1 MTRDKSLSGVAGWLR
16 FLVIIIFIGGVLHI
30 LVSIGGLEWKDLE
43 RESPELI
50 YHSGFQNF
58 QMADR
63 VVDFLSGAVLLYAGF
78 LLLKRKVIGT
88 VISVKLIIGVI
99 FPLLILVRYIVSPYL
114 FLGMPPSEAL
124 AVDSGIPKDIART
137 FIWAA
142 IWVSYL
148 HRSDRVKNTYQ

>member
-1 MTRDKSLSGVAGWLR
+1 MTRDRSLSGVAGWLR
-16 FLVIIIFIGGVLHI
+16 FLVIIIFIGGALHI

-63 VVDFLSGAVLLYAGF
+63 VVGFLSGAVLLYAGF

-88 VISVKLIIGVI
+88 VISVKLIIGVV
-99 FPLLILVRYIVSPYL
+99 FPFLILVRYIVSLIY
-114 FLGMPPSEAL
+114 F
-124 AVDSGIPKDIART
+124 
-137 FIWAA
+137 
-142 IWVSYL
+142 
-148 HRSDRVKNTYQ
+148 

>member
-114 FLGMPPSEAL
+114 FLGMPP
-124 AVDSGIPKDIART
+124 AR
-137 FIWAA
+137 
-142 IWVSYL
+142 L
-148 HRSDRVKNTYQ
+148 